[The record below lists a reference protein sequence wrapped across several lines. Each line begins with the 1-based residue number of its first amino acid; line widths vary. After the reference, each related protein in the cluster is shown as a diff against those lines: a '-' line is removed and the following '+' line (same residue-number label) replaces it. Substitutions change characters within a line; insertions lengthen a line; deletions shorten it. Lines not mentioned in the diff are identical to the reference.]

1 MAAETRKQIRR
12 AVKPLRGTELK
23 RFLRDYRKAHPL
35 KHHIVFLLQSVS
47 YPVNVG
53 SIFRIADACHI
64 EEVILTGI
72 TPTPPHPTLSKVARG
87 KERRVPW
94 SYAKTAE
101 EVIPLLK
108 EKGYIIYAL
117 EITERAIPYHRCEY
131 PPQVCLVVGN
141 EDHGITRQTLNL
153 CHQTLFVPMY
163 GKGRALNVHVCLGI
177 VCYHILHQ
185 NEP

>member
-1 MAAETRKQIRR
+1 M
-12 AVKPLRGTELK
+12 RGTELK
-23 RFLRDYRKAHPL
+23 RFLRDYRRACPL
-35 KHHIVFLLQSVS
+35 QHNIVFLLQSVA

-53 SIFRIADACHI
+53 SIFRIADACEV

-87 KERRVPW
+87 KDRHVPW

-108 EKGYIIYAL
+108 EEGYTIYAL
-117 EITERAIPYHRCEY
+117 EIAEGAIPYHRGQY
-131 PPQVCLVVGN
+131 PPQVCLMVGN
-141 EDHGITRQTLNL
+141 EDHGLTRQTLNL
-153 CHQTLFVPMY
+153 CDQTLFVPMY
-163 GKGRALNVHVCLGI
+163 GQGRALNVHVCLGI

-185 NEP
+185 DKL